1 MRKTTLII
9 FFCLLFFHSGAQN
22 LSFSDSASISIIT
35 CSPGQEVYAKFGH
48 SGIRVSDPVNNKDLI
63 FNYGIFSFD
72 TENFYYKFVK
82 GETDYFL
89 GVHPTDFF
97 LPEYKNRNSMVWE
110 QVLNLTVT
118 EKRRIIN
125 ALLENYKP
133 ENRMYRYNFVFDNC
147 ATRPRDKV
155 LNSIDGHVMFHN
167 TSEAKTFR
175 QWVGVYVGNDSWVK
189 FGIDLVFGMDADKS
203 VSQYESMFLPEVLMN
218 EFQMAQVVNMSTKE
232 TRNLVASK
240 NVLVNVETE
249 QLEEG
254 SWMTKPLAIFLVVML
269 VVVLLS
275 AFEINN
281 KHYYKILDSTLLM
294 VTGITGIIVF
304 YLMFVSSHP
313 LVKYNLN
320 ILWLNPLN
328 VVAAILIWSKRFRIP
343 MFIYQIVNIGL
354 LILALIAFALSFQ
367 NFNVAS
373 FPLIVMILV
382 RYSSWVVRTKHKL
395 DRKSKFVIKNNI
407 TESSK

>member
-1 MRKTTLII
+1 
-9 FFCLLFFHSGAQN
+9 
-22 LSFSDSASISIIT
+22 
-35 CSPGQEVYAKFGH
+35 
-48 SGIRVSDPVNNKDLI
+48 
-63 FNYGIFSFD
+63 
-72 TENFYYKFVK
+72 
-82 GETDYFL
+82 
-89 GVHPTDFF
+89 
-97 LPEYKNRNSMVWE
+97 
-110 QVLNLTVT
+110 
-118 EKRRIIN
+118 
-125 ALLENYKP
+125 
-133 ENRMYRYNFVFDNC
+133 MYRYNFVFDNC

-249 QLEEG
+249 QIEEG
-254 SWMTKPLAIFLVVML
+254 SWMTKPLVIFLVVML

>member
-72 TENFYYKFVK
+72 TENFYYKFIK

-133 ENRMYRYNFVFDNC
+133 ENRMYRYNFVFDKQNQQ
-147 ATRPRDKV
+147 AR
-155 LNSIDGHVMFHN
+155 
-167 TSEAKTFR
+167 
-175 QWVGVYVGNDSWVK
+175 
-189 FGIDLVFGMDADKS
+189 
-203 VSQYESMFLPEVLMN
+203 
-218 EFQMAQVVNMSTKE
+218 
-232 TRNLVASK
+232 
-240 NVLVNVETE
+240 
-249 QLEEG
+249 
-254 SWMTKPLAIFLVVML
+254 
-269 VVVLLS
+269 
-275 AFEINN
+275 
-281 KHYYKILDSTLLM
+281 YYR
-294 VTGITGIIVF
+294 
-304 YLMFVSSHP
+304 
-313 LVKYNLN
+313 KY
-320 ILWLNPLN
+320 
-328 VVAAILIWSKRFRIP
+328 
-343 MFIYQIVNIGL
+343 
-354 LILALIAFALSFQ
+354 
-367 NFNVAS
+367 
-373 FPLIVMILV
+373 
-382 RYSSWVVRTKHKL
+382 
-395 DRKSKFVIKNNI
+395 
-407 TESSK
+407 